1 MNYSHRAQPLD
12 NQGYL
17 CLPASSLTIGA
28 TGVVGATGVASMN
41 SIKHDDG

>member
-28 TGVVGATGVASMN
+28 TGVASMN